1 MFISWLASEFT
12 TLGGKYYS
20 PPFKVE
26 DKDNL
31 VSIEATLES
40 NSTVYVEGSIDS
52 VNWYSLNNTSFSA
65 SPSGLECYAEC
76 QPTLV
81 YRLMSTVPFISAK
94 ILI

>member
-26 DKDNL
+26 DKDN
-31 VSIEATLES
+31 
-40 NSTVYVEGSIDS
+40 S